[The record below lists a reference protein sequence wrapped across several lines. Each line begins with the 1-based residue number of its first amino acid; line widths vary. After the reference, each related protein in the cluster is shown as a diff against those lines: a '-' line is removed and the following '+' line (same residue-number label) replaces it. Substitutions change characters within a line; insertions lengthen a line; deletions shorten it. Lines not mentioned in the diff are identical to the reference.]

1 MEQINYEDNKERK
14 KNLDNKTKIENIKMN
29 KKKTK
34 LIKNNSGKELNY
46 QKTVS
51 PKNIEYPEC
60 KKFV

>member
-14 KNLDNKTKIENIKMN
+14 KSLDNKTKIENIKMN
-29 KKKTK
+29 KKKTQ

-51 PKNIEYPEC
+51 PKNIEYTEC

>member
-1 MEQINYEDNKERK
+1 
-14 KNLDNKTKIENIKMN
+14 MN
-29 KKKTK
+29 KKKTQ

-51 PKNIEYPEC
+51 PKNIEYTEC

>member
-14 KNLDNKTKIENIKMN
+14 KSLDNKTKNENIKMN
-29 KKKTK
+29 ENRTQ

-51 PKNIEYPEC
+51 PKNLEYTEC

>member
-14 KNLDNKTKIENIKMN
+14 KSLDNKTQIENIKMN
-29 KKKTK
+29 KKKTQ

-51 PKNIEYPEC
+51 PKNIEYTEC

>member
-14 KNLDNKTKIENIKMN
+14 KSLDNKTKNENIKMN
-29 KKKTK
+29 KNRTQ

-51 PKNIEYPEC
+51 PKNIEYTEC

>member
-1 MEQINYEDNKERK
+1 MRIIKKEKRKERK
-14 KNLDNKTKIENIKMN
+14 KSLDNKTQIENIKMN
-29 KKKTK
+29 KKITQ

-51 PKNIEYPEC
+51 PKNIEYTEC

>member
-14 KNLDNKTKIENIKMN
+14 KSLDNKTKNENIKMN
-29 KKKTK
+29 KNRTQ

-51 PKNIEYPEC
+51 PKNLEYTEC

>member
-14 KNLDNKTKIENIKMN
+14 KSLDNKTKNENIKMN
-29 KKKTK
+29 KKITQ

-51 PKNIEYPEC
+51 PKNLEYTEC

>member
-14 KNLDNKTKIENIKMN
+14 KSLDNKTKIENIKMN
-29 KKKTK
+29 KKKTQ

-51 PKNIEYPEC
+51 PKNLEYTEC

>member
-14 KNLDNKTKIENIKMN
+14 KSLDNKTKNENIKMN
-29 KKKTK
+29 KKITQ

-51 PKNIEYPEC
+51 PKNIEYTEC

>member
-14 KNLDNKTKIENIKMN
+14 KSLDNKKKIENIKMN
-29 KKKTK
+29 KKKTQ

-51 PKNIEYPEC
+51 PKNIEYTEC

>member
-1 MEQINYEDNKERK
+1 MEQVNYEDNKERK
-14 KNLDNKTKIENIKMN
+14 KSLDNKTQIENIKMN
-29 KKKTK
+29 KKKTQ

-51 PKNIEYPEC
+51 PKNIEYTEC

>member
-14 KNLDNKTKIENIKMN
+14 KSLDNKTKIENIKMN
-29 KKKTK
+29 KKKNQ

-51 PKNIEYPEC
+51 PKNIEYTEC